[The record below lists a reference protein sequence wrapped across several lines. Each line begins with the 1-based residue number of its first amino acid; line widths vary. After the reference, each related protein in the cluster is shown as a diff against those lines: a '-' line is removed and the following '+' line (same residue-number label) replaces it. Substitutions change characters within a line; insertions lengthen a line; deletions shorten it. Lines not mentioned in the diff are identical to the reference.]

1 MGIFDF
7 LKREPKKNK
16 YELLHD
22 SISEI
27 LELLDRKF
35 RLVVNL
41 ETDGSIVDLEFNSLM
56 IERMK
61 LVDLIKSGSI
71 SFLGDDLKDELLEIF
86 NDEVTNK
93 KTMMIMWSYL
103 SNEQSKLKKLF

>member
-1 MGIFDF
+1 MGFFDF
-7 LKREPKKNK
+7 LKGEPKKNK
-16 YELLHD
+16 YELFYD

-27 LELLDRKF
+27 LVLLDRKC

-41 ETDGSIVDLEFNSLM
+41 ETGGSIVDLEFNSLM

-86 NDEVTNK
+86 DKEVTK
-93 KTMMIMWSYL
+93 KDTILQVWSYL
-103 SNEQSKLKKLF
+103 NNEQIKLKKLF